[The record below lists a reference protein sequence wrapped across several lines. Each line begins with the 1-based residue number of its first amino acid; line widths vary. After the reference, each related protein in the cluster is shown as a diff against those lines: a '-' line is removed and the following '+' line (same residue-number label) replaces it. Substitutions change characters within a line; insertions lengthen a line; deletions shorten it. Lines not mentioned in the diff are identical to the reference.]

1 MPVGIYV
8 DYTRKSCLPW
18 RINIKQGTILLINYI
33 LDEEMAIFLIALL
46 LIARNVTPGDMEI
59 IRDTL

>member
-8 DYTRKSCLPW
+8 EHTRKSCLPW
-18 RINIKQGTILLINYI
+18 RININQGTILLLNYI
-33 LDEEMAIFLIALL
+33 LDEEIAIFLIALL
-46 LIARNVTPGDMEI
+46 LIARNVTTGDMEI